1 MTSLRPPPPGP
12 RTLAQ
17 RLFPAAVNPHVRA
30 CANQEPHFGFTSI
43 WEGWAP
49 DSGLLPTPVYCRHC
63 VLASQKP
70 TVPQEAADSF
80 LDETFL
86 CDRRTTLREYLDR
99 SPHVMATEPPPEL
112 VGRYSG

>member
-1 MTSLRPPPPGP
+1 MASLRPSPPNP
-12 RTLAQ
+12 RPEA
-17 RLFPAAVNPHVRA
+17 FPCCCDPSCA

-80 LDETFL
+80 LDETLL